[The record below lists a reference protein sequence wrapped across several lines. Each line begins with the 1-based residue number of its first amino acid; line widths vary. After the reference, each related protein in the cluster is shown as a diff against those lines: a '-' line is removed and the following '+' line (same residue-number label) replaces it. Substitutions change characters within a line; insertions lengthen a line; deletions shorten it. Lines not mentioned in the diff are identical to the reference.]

1 MVGTRR
7 ETIPVTGGS
16 ELDNQRIAERLEAFA
31 VLLDLSGANPYSA
44 RAYRRAAELVRAT
57 KAPVADLVRTGRVR
71 ELRGIGPG
79 IEARLREL
87 AETGDIADLRELEQ
101 AVDPALVGFGRLLG
115 LSAQRTMQI
124 ARALG
129 VQTVAQ
135 FREAAATGR
144 LRTAPGIGAKTEEKL
159 LAALEEA
166 ARPGVGVRRPR
177 FLLSTGLVLLEG
189 IADAL
194 GATVAGDVRR
204 RRDAPERL
212 AVVCASDD
220 PSPVIDW
227 FEELSQLV
235 ALAERGERRALGVTV
250 EGVPVELVVAEPARF
265 GTELVRATG
274 AAPYVEALEPLPDA
288 PDEEGVYRALGIP
301 FCPPELREAPFRGE
315 PPPLL
320 ELEDIRGDLHCH
332 TTWSDGTASVE
343 EMAVAARDRGYEYLA
358 ICDHTRSVSVVPGL
372 DGDDVRRQAAEI
384 AAANERLAPFRVL
397 RGIEC
402 DILPDGSL
410 DLPDDVLAELDWV
423 MASVHAGQRT
433 PRKELTRRVVE
444 ALRNPY
450 VRGLS
455 HPTGRLIDRRPPNA
469 LDLERVLE
477 VAAETGA
484 ALEVNGLPDRLDL
497 RDEHVRLVVE
507 AGLPI
512 VVSTDAHSIRG
523 LGNMRL
529 AVGTARRGWATAADV
544 LNTRP
549 LGEILRR

>member
-1 MVGTRR
+1 
-7 ETIPVTGGS
+7 VTGGAA
-16 ELDNQRIAERLEAFA
+16 LDNQRIAERLEAFA
-31 VLLDLSGANPYSA
+31 VLLELSGANPYSA

-57 KAPVADLVRTGRVR
+57 KAPVADLVRAGRVR

-115 LSAQRTMQI
+115 LTAQRTMQI

-129 VQTVAQ
+129 VQTVAD
-135 FREAAATGR
+135 FRAAAAAGR
-144 LRTAPGIGAKTEEKL
+144 LRTAPGIGPKTEEKL

-166 ARPGVGVRRPR
+166 ARPGVAVRRPR

-194 GATVAGDVRR
+194 GGTVAGDVRR

-220 PSPVIDW
+220 PWPVIDR
-227 FEELSQLV
+227 FGQLSQIV

-250 EGVPVELVVAEPARF
+250 EGVPVELVVAEPAGF

-274 AAPYVEALEPLPDA
+274 AAPYVEALEPLLDA
-288 PDEEGVYRALGIP
+288 PDEEGVYHALGIP

-343 EMAVAARDRGYEYLA
+343 EMAMAARDRGYEYLA

-372 DGDDVRRQAAEI
+372 DADDVRRQADEI

-433 PRKELTRRVVE
+433 PREELTRRVVE

-469 LDLERVLE
+469 LDLERVLA

-497 RDEHVRLVVE
+497 RDEHVRLVAE
-507 AGLPI
+507 AGVPI
-512 VVSTDAHSIRG
+512 VVSTDAHSVRG